1 MPSLSSARISPGSDP
16 AIKRLIASQA
26 QRLMIER
33 LPRAFYQRD
42 VLEVAPQLLGQHLV
56 RMGPEGRRSTYVITE
71 TEAYRGEEDLACHAS
86 KGRTPRNEV
95 MYGEGGHLYMYL
107 IYGMYWMMNVVTGP
121 AGTPQAVLFRGIREA
136 NGPGKLTR
144 LLGVDRGFYGE
155 DLVSS
160 ERIWIEEAG
169 AVPEYTTAPRVGID
183 YAADPWKSKA
193 WRFLMLV

>member
-1 MPSLSSARISPGSDP
+1 
-16 AIKRLIASQA
+16 
-26 QRLMIER
+26 MIER